1 MRISFFGA
9 THEVTGSMT
18 LLEVN
23 GRYMLVDCGMEQG
36 RNVFENVALSVPPS
50 EIRCVFLTHAHIDHS
65 GNLPL
70 LYKNGFRGTVYA
82 TQETCALCNVMLMD
96 AAHIQESEAEWANRK
111 AKRAADQQ
119 IEPVY
124 TCEHA
129 EGVLKLF
136 RRCPYDSVISV
147 LEGVELR
154 FTDIGHLLGS
164 AAIEVWMREGELERK
179 MVFSG
184 DVGNINQ
191 PLIKDPQP
199 VLSADYLLIESTYGD
214 RLHPERPDYVKEFS
228 EIIQRTFDRGGNV
241 VIPSFAVG
249 RTQEI
254 LYFMREIK
262 ERGLIHGHDGFK
274 LYVDS
279 PLANEATSIFLQCE
293 TEVFDKQTRELVQR
307 GVNPLWFD
315 GLELSVSVDNSRS
328 INEIA
333 EPKVIVSASG
343 MCDAG
348 RIRHHLKHNLWRK
361 ESTILFVGYQ
371 AEGTLGR
378 QLLDGAEKVKI
389 MGEVIAVQAEI
400 CFLNGV
406 SGHADKNGLI
416 NWLSA
421 FSEKKPEL
429 VFVNHGEDS
438 CCTAFAS
445 ELQNEH
451 GYTAFAP
458 YSGTV
463 WDLAENR
470 AVRITEGI
478 PAAKP
483 SSESASAR
491 KAKAALGELIA
502 AVKELLG
509 IAQSSDGLANSELVK
524 FTRQVREL
532 VNRWKR

>member
-1 MRISFFGA
+1 M
-9 THEVTGSMT
+9 
-18 LLEVN
+18 
-23 GRYMLVDCGMEQG
+23 
-36 RNVFENVALSVPPS
+36 
-50 EIRCVFLTHAHIDHS
+50 
-65 GNLPL
+65 
-70 LYKNGFRGTVYA
+70 
-82 TQETCALCNVMLMD
+82 
-96 AAHIQESEAEWANRK
+96 
-111 AKRAADQQ
+111 
-119 IEPVY
+119 
-124 TCEHA
+124 
-129 EGVLKLF
+129 
-136 RRCPYDSVISV
+136 
-147 LEGVELR
+147 
-154 FTDIGHLLGS
+154 
-164 AAIEVWMREGELERK
+164 
-179 MVFSG
+179 
-184 DVGNINQ
+184 
-191 PLIKDPQP
+191 
-199 VLSADYLLIESTYGD
+199 
-214 RLHPERPDYVKEFS
+214 
-228 EIIQRTFDRGGNV
+228 
-241 VIPSFAVG
+241 
-249 RTQEI
+249 
-254 LYFMREIK
+254 
-262 ERGLIHGHDGFK
+262 
-274 LYVDS
+274 
-279 PLANEATSIFLQCE
+279 
-293 TEVFDKQTRELVQR
+293 
-307 GVNPLWFD
+307 
-315 GLELSVSVDNSRS
+315 SVDNSRS

-361 ESTILFVGYQ
+361 ESTVLFVGYQ